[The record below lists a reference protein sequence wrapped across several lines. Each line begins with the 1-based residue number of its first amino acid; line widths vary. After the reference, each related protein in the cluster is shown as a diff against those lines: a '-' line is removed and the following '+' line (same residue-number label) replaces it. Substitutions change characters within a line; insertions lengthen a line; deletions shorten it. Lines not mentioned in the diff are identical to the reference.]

1 MAFFELDHSINSR
14 FFFFFSLEVLATRMY
29 MEMEIHDLGG
39 LETRPE

>member
-1 MAFFELDHSINSR
+1 MAFFELDHSVNSR
-14 FFFFFSLEVLATRMY
+14 FFFFSLEVLATRMY